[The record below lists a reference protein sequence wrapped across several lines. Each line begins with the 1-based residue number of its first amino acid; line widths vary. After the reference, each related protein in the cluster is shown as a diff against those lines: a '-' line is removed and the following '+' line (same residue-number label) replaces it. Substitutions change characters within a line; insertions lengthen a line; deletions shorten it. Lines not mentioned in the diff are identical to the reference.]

1 MGKSDGKGPEEDED
15 EDEDNEDDKD
25 DDDEVEE
32 DDEDEDDE
40 DDLPLTDDNDEVE
53 DETIVL
59 TLPCPPAKLDPD
71 TTPYLLFLHTTQLL
85 RVFAIVILPGHLV
98 HTHVVLPFKL
108 ERYAALATLVAG
120 TTGRGGKALARLDCA
135 FSRTL
140 DVAPKK
146 ISRSAILIL
155 RHTLPW

>member
-1 MGKSDGKGPEEDED
+1 MLSNVGKLDGKGPQEDKDEEDE
-15 EDEDNEDDKD
+15 EED
-25 DDDEVEE
+25 DDD
-32 DDEDEDDE
+32 DDA
-40 DDLPLTDDNDEVE
+40 DDLRLTEDNDEVE
-53 DETIVL
+53 DETSFV
-59 TLPCPPAKLDPD
+59 LPCPRAVDPD

-98 HTHVVLPFKL
+98 HIHVVLPFKF
-108 ERYAALATLVAG
+108 ERYSVLATLAAG

-140 DVAPKK
+140 DVTPKK

>member
-1 MGKSDGKGPEEDED
+1 MLSNVGKLDGKGPEEDKDEED
-15 EDEDNEDDKD
+15 EEDEED
-25 DDDEVEE
+25 DDD
-32 DDEDEDDE
+32 DDDA
-40 DDLPLTDDNDEVE
+40 DDLRLTEDNDEVE
-53 DETIVL
+53 DEVEDETSFV
-59 TLPCPPAKLDPD
+59 LPCPRAVDPD

-98 HTHVVLPFKL
+98 HIHVVLPFKF
-108 ERYAALATLVAG
+108 ERYSVLATLVAG

-140 DVAPKK
+140 DVTPKK